1 LRDFLPTGILH
12 GFASPDF
19 LTSRASQ
26 TLASLQSRTT
36 VSGQTPNTSAV
47 SSMLSP
53 PKKRNSTT
61 RLLRSSIKANKMGV
75 EFHQFHA
82 AHGFILAKVLAGESF
97 ALAAS

>member
-1 LRDFLPTGILH
+1 
-12 GFASPDF
+12 
-19 LTSRASQ
+19 
-26 TLASLQSRTT
+26 
-36 VSGQTPNTSAV
+36 
-47 SSMLSP
+47 MLSP